1 MWGRVWQRWQ
11 WAAAASGR
19 LAASLVGEGGLAQ
32 PWRFHTAVHPHR
44 HHPHTMPQP
53 SASLCSLCPLLPRQ
67 IREEYDAMVAHHGE
81 LQKSIKALE
90 GIQGWRQEVEQLE
103 QVGCRAW
110 RGW

>member
-1 MWGRVWQRWQ
+1 
-11 WAAAASGR
+11 
-19 LAASLVGEGGLAQ
+19 
-32 PWRFHTAVHPHR
+32 
-44 HHPHTMPQP
+44 
-53 SASLCSLCPLLPRQ
+53 
-67 IREEYDAMVAHHGE
+67 MVAHHGE